1 MNQPLRFGECKGFK
15 GFVLAPVV
23 SETFPFKGSSK
34 IFASRIFLGAMICQF
49 QGGSARVFVW
59 LCICICVCCTLLG
72 TNISPEK
79 SIFPR
84 WDMLVPYRV
93 SLCKLGP

>member
-49 QGGSARVFVW
+49 QGGSARVFVS
-59 LCICICVCCTLLG
+59 LLG